1 MLDVF
6 LAELVGTFIF
16 LAVII
21 TSGHASNRSKD
32 TLAWLKIGLALS
44 VAIILVGFISGGMLN
59 PAVSLMLYINN
70 DISIENMIVSIFAQ
84 IIGAILAYFYYQYIK
99 TYYKNTL

>member
-6 LAELVGTFIF
+6 FAELIGTFVF

-21 TSGHASNRSKD
+21 TSGHATTRSKD
-32 TLAWLKIGLALS
+32 ALTWIKIGLALS
-44 VAIILVGFISGGMLN
+44 ISILLVGFISGGMLN
-59 PAVSLMLYINN
+59 PAVSLMLYINK
-70 DISIENMIVSIFAQ
+70 DITIEKMSISIIGQ
-84 IIGAILAYFYYQYIK
+84 IIGAILAYFYFQYIN